1 MEQWTD
7 AHGANAVKR
16 PNRRV
21 RDPYARAVWEGNP
34 DSLRVGATYPIYP
47 DDALYI
53 IYRILS
59 TALKALG
66 HNALFLSPV
75 LFYRDRRGR

>member
-34 DSLRVGATYPIYP
+34 DSLRVGATYPI
-47 DDALYI
+47 
-53 IYRILS
+53 
-59 TALKALG
+59 G
-66 HNALFLSPV
+66 
-75 LFYRDRRGR
+75 RGRGRISLLREWAAAGCKPGICSKYGKKIKDMNKTP